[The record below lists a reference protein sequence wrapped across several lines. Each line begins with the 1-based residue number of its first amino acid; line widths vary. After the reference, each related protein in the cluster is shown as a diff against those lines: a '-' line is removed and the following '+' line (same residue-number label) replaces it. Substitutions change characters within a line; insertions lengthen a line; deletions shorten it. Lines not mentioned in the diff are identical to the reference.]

1 MFYAP
6 CSMKVS
12 RNKLRL
18 HRNRRVRAKI
28 SGTSKRPRFCVFK
41 SLKKIEAQVI
51 DDQKGITL
59 VAMDNKKAKAKN
71 DLEGAKKLG
80 MELAKKCKE
89 SKIEEVVFDRS
100 GYKYHGKV
108 KALAD
113 GAREGGLVF

>member
-1 MFYAP
+1 
-6 CSMKVS
+6 MKTS

-28 SGTSKRPRFCVFK
+28 SGTSKRPRLCVFK
-41 SLKKIEAQVI
+41 SLKKMDAQII

-59 VAMDNKKAKAKN
+59 LQLDNKKAKAKN

-89 SKIEEVVFDRS
+89 KKIDEVVFDRS

-108 KALAD
+108 KALAE
-113 GAREGGLVF
+113 GAREGGLIF